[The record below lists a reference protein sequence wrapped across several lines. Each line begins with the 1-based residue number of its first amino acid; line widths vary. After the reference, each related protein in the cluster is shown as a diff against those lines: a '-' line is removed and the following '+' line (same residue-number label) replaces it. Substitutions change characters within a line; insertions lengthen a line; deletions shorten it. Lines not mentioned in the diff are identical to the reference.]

1 MTPIDITPPSSASRA
16 RRGRGRGP
24 RHAWLV
30 GDVPECLD
38 LARRLDGV
46 GMTTLW
52 TEGTWRPERLVNLLE
67 MHMTLTQV
75 FEAPDLADLR
85 AAEEVIAVNPSLCRQ
100 TMTRM
105 VIVTPHLPSLSP
117 AQLAETGIAVFKI
130 DRIAQNEPGGTAVA
144 VSDRMAECA
153 GVQEIRP

>member
-1 MTPIDITPPSSASRA
+1 MASNDSTSTPSRA
-16 RRGRGRGP
+16 RRGRGP

-30 GDVPECLD
+30 GDTPECLD
-38 LARRLDGV
+38 LARRLDGI

-75 FEAPDLADLR
+75 FEAPDLVALR
-85 AAEEVIAVNPSLCRQ
+85 AAEAVIAVNPALVRE

-105 VIVTPHLPSLSP
+105 VIVTPHLPSLSS

-130 DRIAQNEPGGTAVA
+130 GRIAQNEPGALREHA
-144 VSDRMAECA
+144 AECIMPELVVSA
-153 GVQEIRP
+153 RSGEG